1 MPTFSLIIPVH
12 NGLAHLPRCLAAVQR
27 SRFQD
32 WELIV
37 VDDGS
42 TDGSGRVAET
52 MGARVVGTRGRNGPA
67 FARNLGASQ
76 ATGQYLFFTDADC
89 ELHEDTLG
97 NAAAILQT
105 HPHLDA
111 LIGSYDDSP
120 AHPGFISQYKNLLHH
135 FTHQTSREEA
145 QTFWT
150 GCGAIR
156 RDKFMALG
164 GFDAHRYPRP
174 AIEDIELGY
183 RLRAVGGTIHLA
195 KQVQVKHWKQWTF
208 LSLLHSDIF
217 DRAIPWT
224 ALLREQKSLP
234 SDLNLQWRDRISA
247 AAVIFLILQ
256 ISYSFLRL
264 SRPTRPHPFPLFPLP
279 LILLLLNRHF
289 YQFLWRK
296 RGPLFGVRAI
306 PLHWFYYF
314 YSSLAFGWATLR
326 ACKRLSSVK
335 T

>member
-12 NGLAHLPRCLAAVQR
+12 NGLAHLPRCLAGVQR
-27 SRFQD
+27 SRFRD

-42 TDGSGRVAET
+42 ADGSGRVAEA
-52 MGARVVGTRGRNGPA
+52 MGARVVVNRGRSGPA

-326 ACKRLSSVK
+326 ACKRLISVK

>member
-1 MPTFSLIIPVH
+1 MPTFSLIIPVY
-12 NGLAHLPRCLAAVQR
+12 NGLTHLPRCLAAVHR
-27 SRFQD
+27 SHFRD

-42 TDGSGRVAET
+42 TDGSGRVAEA
-52 MGARVVGTRGRNGPA
+52 MGARVVPIRGRNGPA

-97 NAAAILQT
+97 NAAAILQA

-120 AHPGFISQYKNLLHH
+120 AHPGFVSQYKNLLHH

-156 RDKFMALG
+156 RDKFLALG
-164 GFDAHRYPRP
+164 GFDATRYPCP

-183 RLRAVGGTIHLA
+183 RLKAAGGSIRLA
-195 KQVQVKHWKQWTF
+195 KQVQVKHWKQWT
-208 LSLLHSDIF
+208 LLTLLRSDIV

-224 ALLREQKSLP
+224 DLLREQKGLP
-234 SDLNLQWRDRISA
+234 YDLNLQRRDRISA
-247 AAVIFLILQ
+247 VAAMLLILQ

-264 SRPTRPHPFPLFPLP
+264 SRPTLPHPLP
-279 LILLLLNRHF
+279 LYPLPFILLILNHSF
-289 YQFLWRK
+289 YRFLWHK
-296 RGPLFGVRAI
+296 RGLLFLVRAI
-306 PLHWFYYF
+306 PLHWFYYL
-314 YSSLAFGWATLR
+314 YSSLAFIGATLK
-326 ACKRLSSVK
+326 AAI
-335 T
+335 